1 MISEPEY
8 SWSGAITR
16 NIWQNIYLLIFIYL
30 EVENTGL
37 LIKTC

>member
-8 SWSGAITR
+8 SWSGAIPR
-16 NIWQNIYLLIFIYL
+16 NIWQKIYLLIFIYL